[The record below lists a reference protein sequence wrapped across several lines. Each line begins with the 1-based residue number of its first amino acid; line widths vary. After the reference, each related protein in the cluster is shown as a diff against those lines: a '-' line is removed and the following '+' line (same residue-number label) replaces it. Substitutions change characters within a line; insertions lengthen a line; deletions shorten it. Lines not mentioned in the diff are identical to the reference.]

1 MNKQIND
8 LLRMNYVN
16 SQVKKYLKKEFE
28 INMYHLKTLKYM
40 YNRKEQSSFT
50 TGELKALLNIN
61 QTMLTHVISYLED
74 LDYYEKQRAKDDERK
89 ILIIV
94 ETRHRIKIETLIHQ
108 VTKDLKTLLIE
119 RYDTINTNQIIEV
132 TLYINDQLVSIK
144 KDIVEGYRLS
154 MDQLMLLILI
164 QQYQNEVCTLK
175 AIKLKFNW
183 DMVKINKAVKALVKL
198 NYVMKYRNEQDER
211 MVLVS
216 IKKSAEE
223 EVNKIINKLFILNTF
238 DYRGR
243 DKAMI
248 K

>member
-8 LLRMNYVN
+8 LLRMNCIN
-16 SQVKKYLKKEFE
+16 SQIKKYLKKEFE
-28 INMYHLKTLKYM
+28 INMYHLKILKYM
-40 YNRKEQSSFT
+40 YDRNEQSIYT
-50 TGELKALLNIN
+50 AVELKALLNIN
-61 QTMLTHVISYLED
+61 QTMLTHVISYLQD

-89 ILIIV
+89 IHIIV

-108 VTKDLKTLLIE
+108 IRKDIKEVLIE
-119 RYDTINTNQIIEV
+119 KYDTFKINETIEV
-132 TLYINDQLVSIK
+132 VLGINDQLVSIK
-144 KDIVEGYRLS
+144 KSIVDGYRLS

-198 NYVMKYRNEQDER
+198 NYVVKFRNDQDER
-211 MVLVS
+211 MVHVS
-216 IKKSAEE
+216 INKNAVD
-223 EVNKIINKLFILNTF
+223 EVNKIINKLFMLNID

>member
-1 MNKQIND
+1 
-8 LLRMNYVN
+8 
-16 SQVKKYLKKEFE
+16 
-28 INMYHLKTLKYM
+28 
-40 YNRKEQSSFT
+40 
-50 TGELKALLNIN
+50 
-61 QTMLTHVISYLED
+61 
-74 LDYYEKQRAKDDERK
+74 
-89 ILIIV
+89 
-94 ETRHRIKIETLIHQ
+94 
-108 VTKDLKTLLIE
+108 
-119 RYDTINTNQIIEV
+119 
-132 TLYINDQLVSIK
+132 
-144 KDIVEGYRLS
+144 

>member
-8 LLRMNYVN
+8 LLRMNYIN

-28 INMYHLKTLKYM
+28 INMYHLKILKYL
-40 YNRKEQSSFT
+40 YNRKEQSFFT
-50 TGELKALLNIN
+50 AVELKNLLNIN
-61 QTMLTHVISYLED
+61 QTMLTHVISYLQD

-89 ILIIV
+89 IHIIV
-94 ETRHRIKIETLIHQ
+94 ETRHKIKIETLIYQ
-108 VTKDLKTLLIE
+108 IIKDIKGVLIE
-119 RYDTINTNQIIEV
+119 EYDEINTNEIIEV
-132 TLYINDQLVSIK
+132 ALDINDQLVSIK
-144 KDIVEGYRLS
+144 KDVVDGYRLS

-198 NYVMKYRNEQDER
+198 NYVIKYRNEQDER
-211 MVLVS
+211 VVHVS
-216 IKKSAEE
+216 INKSAVD
-223 EVNKIINKLFILNTF
+223 EVNKIINKIFILNTV